1 MAKKA
6 TAKSKKTAKKAA
18 KKTGPAK
25 KAAPPRSRIK
35 SVVAVANLM
44 PPGPFHLH
52 VRARVEVPTPGYRAH
67 LKVAVPQGIN
77 PAILILD
84 VVTTKLPGIWPQ
96 HVTDIDANYDDNR
109 YTGHYKQVTV
119 RYGRDSKTVN
129 VQIVV

>member
-6 TAKSKKTAKKAA
+6 KAKSKKKVA
-18 KKTGPAK
+18 KKTPAK
-25 KAAPPRSRIK
+25 KAAAPRNRIK
-35 SVVAVANLM
+35 SVIAIANLQ
-44 PPGPFHLH
+44 PPGPHHLH

-84 VVTTKLPGIWPQ
+84 VVTTPLPGIWPQ
-96 HVTDIDANYDDNR
+96 HVADIDANYDDNR

>member
-6 TAKSKKTAKKAA
+6 KAKSKRKAA
-18 KKTGPAK
+18 KKTRSVK
-25 KAAPPRSRIK
+25 KTAAPRNRIK
-35 SVVAVANLM
+35 SVVAVANLQ
-44 PPGPFHLH
+44 PPGPHHLH

-84 VVTTKLPGIWPQ
+84 VVITKLPGIWPQ
-96 HVTDIDANYDDNR
+96 HVTDIDANYDDNH
-109 YTGHYKQVTV
+109 YAGHYKQVTV
-119 RYGRDSKTVN
+119 RYGRDTKTAN